1 MERDSMVMTVFFESP
16 FWVCILERIRDGKLS
31 VAKVTFGAEPRD
43 REVRD
48 FLLDHWSELRFSP
61 AFGTVVKDVIVNPK
75 RSLREARKQVL
86 EIGIGTKSQLAL
98 KMRQEQL
105 KQERRND
112 QRRIKADRERQTFEL
127 RQQEKHEKHRGH

>member
-48 FLLDHWSELRFSP
+48 FLLDHWSELRCSP
-61 AFGTVVKDVIVNPK
+61 AVGTVVKDVIVNPK

-86 EIGIGTKSQLAL
+86 ETGIGTKSQLAL
-98 KMRQEQL
+98 KMQQEQL
-105 KQERRND
+105 KQDRRND
-112 QRRIKADRERQTFEL
+112 RRRIKADRERQTFEL

>member
-48 FLLDHWSELRFSP
+48 FLLDHLVRTE
-61 AFGTVVKDVIVNPK
+61 
-75 RSLREARKQVL
+75 VL
-86 EIGIGTKSQLAL
+86 S
-98 KMRQEQL
+98 RC
-105 KQERRND
+105 RDCR
-112 QRRIKADRERQTFEL
+112 
-127 RQQEKHEKHRGH
+127 

>member
-48 FLLDHWSELRFSP
+48 FLLGHWSELRFSP
-61 AFGTVVKDVIVNPK
+61 AVGTVVKDVIVNPK

-86 EIGIGTKSQLAL
+86 ETGIGTKSQLAL

-112 QRRIKADRERQTFEL
+112 RRRIRADRERQTFEL
-127 RQQEKHEKHRGH
+127 RQQKKHEKHRGH